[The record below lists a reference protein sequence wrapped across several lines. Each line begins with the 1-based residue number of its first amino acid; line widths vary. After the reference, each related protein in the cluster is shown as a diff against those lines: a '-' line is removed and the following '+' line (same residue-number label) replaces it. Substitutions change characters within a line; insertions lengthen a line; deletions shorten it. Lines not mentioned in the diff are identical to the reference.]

1 MHIGFERRRRTN
13 ETIEIF
19 LDFLKFNLPSHLGTL
34 GSLKV
39 FWYNIPVR
47 KVITKR
53 SVLFSANI
61 VHASTPASSEMV
73 AAVWVGKRN
82 ETLMVSHSVLVY
94 NELNQF
100 LKIRLIFYSK
110 VRHCLQKHWLFIEKW
125 ISKIW
130 RPISKNIC
138 LMNKLY
144 KACFI

>member
-1 MHIGFERRRRTN
+1 MLIGFIRKRRTN

-19 LDFLKFNLPSHLGTL
+19 LDFLKFNFPSHLGTL
-34 GSLKV
+34 GNLKV

-82 ETLMVSHSVLVY
+82 ETLIVSHSVLLY
-94 NELNQF
+94 NELSQL
-100 LKIRLIFYSK
+100 LKIKLIFFRK
-110 VRHCLQKHWLFIEKW
+110 VRHCLQNLWLFIQKW
-125 ISKIW
+125 ITIKSIKTSFQKYIFNAQ
-130 RPISKNIC
+130 IV
-138 LMNKLY
+138 
-144 KACFI
+144 